1 MTNQILIAEDD
12 ITLGCFL
19 ENWLKEAGYAVTRT
33 TNKAGALA
41 AFKPGFYVLAVIDV
55 RMPSARG
62 KKINATAGLEAAAE
76 MRKLDSSLPVLFLS
90 ASGNEDIEAD
100 ALKLHGRG
108 KCDFVR
114 KPCGKKAFQ
123 IRVSQIARNTH
134 LLFGPNVSIDQSSRT
149 VIIVGETKPR
159 QLTQQVFD
167 LAMVFH
173 QNENRELTRQKLI
186 DLWGWEAGC
195 LDESISRLRKALND
209 EQRNLIKTV
218 HGIGYIY
225 KPQNT

>member
-1 MTNQILIAEDD
+1 MTNQILVAEDD
-12 ITLGCFL
+12 LNLGLFW
-19 ENWLKEAGYAVTRT
+19 EDWLKEMGHAVTRT
-33 TNKAGALA
+33 TNKVDALA
-41 AFKPGFYVLAVIDV
+41 AFKPGLYTLAVLDM

-62 KKINATAGLEAAAE
+62 KKINAKAGLEAAME
-76 MRKLDSSLPVLFLS
+76 MRRLDASLPVLFLS
-90 ASGNEDIEAD
+90 ASGNEAIEAD
-100 ALKLHGRG
+100 ALKLHGQG

-149 VIIVGETKPR
+149 VIIVGETEPR
-159 QLTQQVFD
+159 QLTQQIFD

-209 EQRNLIKTV
+209 EQRSLIKTI

-225 KPQNT
+225 KPQSA